1 MSADTITSLNPEP
14 TPPQPNTHS
23 DSAGGG
29 AGRGGSGNTQQAPL
43 VVVQQPR
50 NTTPP
55 RPAPR
60 TNQPK
65 PDNSL
70 RNGYAAISHSVSGET
85 AAIGI
90 GFLVAGPV
98 GAIVGGAALPVLAA
112 ASMWR
117 SRRREHDENSNNGSD
132 NGSGSGSGSAS
143 GSGGGR
149 SGSGSGGG
157 RGNGGGRNNSG
168 SGGGG
173 RHRTPKGPGGGR
185 HKTLKTPGHGKGSLG
200 NGSGSGSGGGGKN
213 RKPKVK
219 DPVADK
225 LSKAGKGLA
234 DKLRNRTKNNDPKKP
249 GKGDKA
255 KPSTDTTDKTSRNKQ
270 PKTRKD
276 HSKDYPDDRR
286 WRGRGHKDKTPRTDK
301 QRHSRKDS
309 KDGKGGDTTT
319 ATARDGL
326 APITPNGGSAYDEV
340 IDAEIVDDGLPPKP
354 DHAPD
359 DVIDGEV
366 IDEDRI
372 ALVKA
377 RREKQRRRQAIEAAK
392 RAEKNAA
399 RDGTQGDPQRVRLDR
414 LRYENQRID
423 LELARQDHLLALAA
437 GTEQRR
443 SNPVNYPVATTT
455 PGSHTPGVA
464 VARQIDTRGTIAY
477 RLLLDLATQL
487 AGGLHNDADA
497 DMADHITELAALPA
511 LCRDVAVAF
520 REGAGAL
527 SKTAPLH
534 PSVIKHLNNAAV
546 SAVTAARMADTIM
559 TVFVQAHREDIF
571 RVMQPRIGEDRWNIR
586 NTAGT
591 LDAAKL
597 RAAILSSGQRRA
609 LPPGTSGQGG
619 AVVPASDAH
628 TKKLV
633 TLMKGFD
640 RGHMVTCLSEVAG
653 TAAGVEIVADS
664 ITKLYR
670 RMVNTWPTEDAVD
683 DTVLATAAKVKNI
696 SAELRKAIKA
706 AQRAHQRDLKLN
718 AKPRKG
724 ALAERKWDTVRG
736 RQG

>member
-1 MSADTITSLNPEP
+1 MSTDTITSIDPGSPNNPAA
-14 TPPQPNTHS
+14 TLS
-23 DSAGGG
+23 DSVGGG
-29 AGRGGSGNTQQAPL
+29 AGRGGSGNTQQGPL

-50 NTTPP
+50 NASPP
-55 RPAPR
+55 RPAHSA
-60 TNQPK
+60 NQSNT
-65 PDNSL
+65 DNSL

-117 SRRREHDENSNNGSD
+117 ARRREHDQNSNSGSD
-132 NGSGSGSGSAS
+132 NSTGSGSGSA
-143 GSGGGR
+143 SGGGR
-149 SGSGSGGG
+149 SGSGSGTGGG

-173 RHRTPKGPGGGR
+173 RHRTPKGPDGGR
-185 HKTLKTPGHGKGSLG
+185 HKTPKTPGSGKGGLG
-200 NGSGSGSGGGGKN
+200 NGSGGGGKN

-225 LSKAGKGLA
+225 LAKTGKGLA
-234 DKLRNRTKNNDPKKP
+234 NKLRNRTKNNDPKKP
-249 GKGDKA
+249 GKVNKA
-255 KPSTDTTDKTSRNKQ
+255 KPSTDTPDKTSRNKQ
-270 PKTRKD
+270 PKARKD
-276 HSKDYPDDRR
+276 HSGAYPDDRR
-286 WRGRGHKDKTPRTDK
+286 WRGRGHKDKTPEARTDK
-301 QRHSRKDS
+301 QRQGRKHG
-309 KDGKGGDTTT
+309 KGGKGGDTTT
-319 ATARDGL
+319 STARDGL
-326 APITPNGGSAYDEV
+326 APITPNNGSSTYDEV

-366 IDEDRI
+366 VDEDRI

-399 RDGTQGDPQRVRLDR
+399 RDGTQGDPQRVRIER
-414 LRYENQRID
+414 LRFENQRID
-423 LELARQDHLLALAA
+423 HELARHDHLLALAA

-443 SNPVNYPVATTT
+443 STPVNYPVATTT

-477 RLLLDLATQL
+477 RLLLDLAEQL

-497 DMADHITELAALPA
+497 DMADHVTELAALPN
-511 LCRDVAVAF
+511 LCRDLAAAVTA
-520 REGAGAL
+520 GANAL

-534 PSVIKHLNNAAV
+534 PSVVKHLNAAAI
-546 SAVTAARMADTIM
+546 SAVTAAKMADTIM
-559 TVFVQAHREDIF
+559 AVFVQAHREDIF

-586 NTAGT
+586 NAAGT

-597 RAAILSSGQRRA
+597 RAAILSSGQQRA
-609 LPPGTSGQGG
+609 LPAGTSSTGG
-619 AVVPASDAH
+619 ALVPASDAH

-664 ITKLYR
+664 VTKLYR

-683 DTVLATAAKVKNI
+683 DTVLATASKVKNI

-724 ALAERKWDTVRG
+724 AAAESKWDTVRG